1 MASISAMMM
10 LSVILITISY
20 FSFSSA
26 ISKDISFTAP
36 LIHRSSPESP
46 FYDPN
51 ATPLDFIKSSVRT
64 SSARA
69 IAFSN
74 LNSKKNISGSIKYP
88 VPWFNIINSDYV
100 IKFGIGSPPMDTYGV
115 ADTGSGLTWL
125 QCEGCVKCYP
135 QAKPRFDRSQS
146 STYNPVLCGSYE
158 CNDADRTVCN
168 PGTPQ
173 EQCHYYIEYVDGSY
187 SKGDIATETFT
198 FLDTG
203 ATASNNG
210 KYSLDI
216 SYKNIIFGCGL
227 DNSES
232 FVSPGIVGLSNRRSS
247 LVGQFGFR
255 PFSYCVPAD
264 SRFQGQMRFGS
275 AAKISGPTTKLA
287 PNQAGLYYF
296 QNVDGLYV
304 NNEKV
309 EGIPDD
315 VFKFVEGGDA
325 GGLLIDTGSSV
336 SVFPSIAFDP
346 LIEKLKEKMGK
357 EPVRDE
363 TENYELCYDVKY
375 YLREILPAIEIR
387 FKDMIGGS
395 LKLSNDNAWIG
406 MPSDPPEYFC
416 LAMIRMK
423 VYTSILGM
431 YQMSDLNVGIDLK
444 LLQVSFMPNPNC
456 PDYQ

>member
-10 LSVILITISY
+10 LSVILITVSY
-20 FSFSSA
+20 FSFSCA

-36 LIHRSSPESP
+36 LIHRSSLESP
-46 FYDPN
+46 FYDPK
-51 ATPLDFIKSSVRT
+51 ATPLDIIKSS
-64 SSARA
+64 AHLHW
-69 IAFSN
+69 I
-74 LNSKKNISGSIKYP
+74 
-88 VPWFNIINSDYV
+88 
-100 IKFGIGSPPMDTYGV
+100 PMGV

-158 CNDADRTVCN
+158 SDDADRTVCN

-173 EQCHYYIEYVDGSY
+173 EQCRYYIEYVDGSY
-187 SKGDIATETFT
+187 SEGDIATETFT

-203 ATASNNG
+203 ATTSNNG
-210 KYSLDI
+210 KYSFDI

-227 DNSES
+227 NNSES

-247 LVGQFGFR
+247 LIGQFGFR
-255 PFSYCVPAD
+255 PFSYCVPDD
-264 SRFQGQMRFGS
+264 SKFQGQMRFGS

-315 VFKFVEGGDA
+315 LKTSNREAAKWSACEWKCTPHSCF
-325 GGLLIDTGSSV
+325 
-336 SVFPSIAFDP
+336 
-346 LIEKLKEKMGK
+346 IEQY
-357 EPVRDE
+357 
-363 TENYELCYDVKY
+363 NYSK
-375 YLREILPAIEIR
+375 
-387 FKDMIGGS
+387 
-395 LKLSNDNAWIG
+395 
-406 MPSDPPEYFC
+406 
-416 LAMIRMK
+416 
-423 VYTSILGM
+423 
-431 YQMSDLNVGIDLK
+431 
-444 LLQVSFMPNPNC
+444 
-456 PDYQ
+456 